1 MFQYI
6 RKSMANRIVV
16 LISLIF
22 TMTVIAIGFL
32 TFQITYRELVNHK
45 FMETQ
50 LKAESISK
58 DVKAIF
64 NDAQLVTQQL
74 ALHPEIKN
82 YLKTAVDRR
91 TITDNP
97 YYAETFETLV
107 KTQQSGQI
115 YFLAWVA
122 NEKANFYLDSQGII
136 PDETYDVKK
145 RPWYQ
150 VAVNAKDTAFTP
162 PYVEWATKRMVISC
176 IKPLRENGS
185 IYGFVVMD
193 FILEKIPVI
202 FENAKIN
209 PGDKS
214 FLISTEGDYIFH
226 DNPDKIMKANIYQ
239 PEDSLNPYIKWI
251 DEASM
256 NFMEVT
262 YEGKPY
268 YLEVYPI
275 DENGWKVV
283 SLIDK
288 TAVQAQIERI
298 AWLIVGLLGLIFMAT
313 LVIVHWTVKRTM
325 EPYQNVLTF
334 AQDIAAGEF
343 SKNIPETYVNR
354 EDEMGTLSRS
364 FQIIIDAFRNENT
377 ILEQKIT
384 EKNQELEQQYAF
396 ILEAEK
402 AASLG
407 HLVAGVAHEINTP
420 VGVSLSTASYLK
432 KINDEHR
439 QRLADGS
446 MNKENLKELM
456 SVIDESARL
465 LNTNLER
472 AADLVKS
479 FKQLAV
485 DQSSGL
491 KERFELKDNIDSVIL
506 SLLHEYKRMPVRI
519 ENKVPEQVYLN
530 TYPGA
535 LSQVMTN
542 LVINSLHHGLRETEE
557 GLIDIEAQVKP
568 DWVILTYRDNGKGIS
583 EETLK
588 KMYDPF
594 FTTNRH
600 NGNSGLGMHIV
611 LSLVTQKL
619 KGNIRCESTLGQGV
633 TFTIEFPRDLPMSLH
648 K

>member
-6 RKSMANRIVV
+6 RKSIANRIVV

-22 TMTVIAIGFL
+22 MVTIIAIGFL
-32 TFQITYRELVNHK
+32 IFQITYKELVENK
-45 FMETQ
+45 MVETE

-64 NDAQLVTQQL
+64 NNAQLVTQQL
-74 ALHPEIKN
+74 ALHPEVKS
-82 YLKTAVDRR
+82 YLKTAVNRR

-97 YYAETFETLV
+97 YYEVTLETLV
-107 KTQQSGQI
+107 QTQKSGEI

-122 NEKANFYLDSQGII
+122 NEKANFYLDSMGII

-145 RPWYQ
+145 RPWYA
-150 VAVNAKDTAFTP
+150 VAVNAEDTAFTP
-162 PYVEWATKRMVISC
+162 PYVEWGTGRVVISC
-176 IKPLRENGS
+176 IKPMRENNK

-193 FILEKIPVI
+193 FILENIPVI
-202 FENAKIN
+202 FKNAKIN
-209 PGDKS
+209 KGDKS
-214 FLISTEGDYIFH
+214 FLISSEGDYIFH
-226 DNPDKIMKANIYQ
+226 EDPEKTMKANIHQ
-239 PEDSLNPYIKWI
+239 PKDALQPYVQRI
-251 DEASM
+251 EAASM
-256 NFMEVT
+256 DISEIE
-262 YEGKPY
+262 YEGKTY

-275 DENGWKVV
+275 AENGWKVV

-288 TAVQAQIERI
+288 SAIQEQIQKI
-298 AWLIVGLLGLIFMAT
+298 AWLIVGLMVLIFMST
-313 LVIVHWTVKRTM
+313 LVLVHWTVKRTM
-325 EPYQNVLTF
+325 APYQNVLTF
-334 AQDIAAGEF
+334 AKDIASGEF
-343 SKNIPETYVNR
+343 SKNIPETYVTR
-354 EDEMGTLSRS
+354 EDEMGSLSRS
-364 FQIIIDAFRNENT
+364 FQIIIDAFRNENI
-377 ILEQKIT
+377 ILEQKISD
-384 EKNQELEQQYAF
+384 KNEELQQQYAF

-432 KINDEHR
+432 KVNDEHR
-439 QRLADGS
+439 LLLQTGAMS
-446 MNKENLKELM
+446 KENLKEFI
-456 SVIDESARL
+456 SVIDESTRL

-485 DQSSGL
+485 DQSSGN
-491 KERFELKDNIDSVIL
+491 KEKFELKDNIDSVIL
-506 SLLHEYKRMPVRI
+506 SLLYEYKHMSVRI
-519 ENKVPEQVYLN
+519 QNFCPAQVYLN

-535 LSQVMTN
+535 LSQIFTN
-542 LVINSLHHGLRETEE
+542 LIMNSLHHGLKGLDE
-557 GLIDIEAQVKP
+557 GLIEIDAQIRP
-568 DWVILTYRDNGKGIS
+568 DWIILTYRDNGKGIS
-583 EETLK
+583 EENIK
-588 KMYDPF
+588 KMYEPF

-619 KGNIRCESTLGQGV
+619 KGNIRGESEAGKGV
-633 TFTIEFPRDLPMSLH
+633 LFTIEFPRELPADTQ

>member
-6 RKSMANRIVV
+6 RKSIANRIVV

-22 TMTVIAIGFL
+22 TLTIISLGFL
-32 TFQITYRELVNHK
+32 IFQITYKELVASK
-45 FMETQ
+45 IAETE

-64 NDAQLVTQQL
+64 NNAQLVTQQL
-74 ALHPEIKN
+74 ALHPEIKS

-97 YYAETFETLV
+97 YYEVTLETLV
-107 KTQQSGQI
+107 QTQKSGDI

-122 NEKANFYLDSQGII
+122 NEKANFYLDSLGII

-145 RPWYQ
+145 RPWYE
-150 VAVNAKDTAFTP
+150 VGIKAKDTAFTP
-162 PYVEWATKRMVISC
+162 PYVEWGTGRVVISC
-176 IKPLRENGS
+176 IKPMREKGD

-193 FILEKIPVI
+193 FILENIPVI
-202 FENAKIN
+202 FQNAKIN
-209 PGDKS
+209 KGDKS
-214 FLISTEGDYIFH
+214 FLISSEGDYIFH
-226 DNPDKIMKANIYQ
+226 EDPEKIMKANIHQ
-239 PEDSLNPYIKWI
+239 EEDLLQPYIQKI
-251 DEASM
+251 EAASM
-256 NFMEVT
+256 NISEIE
-262 YEGKPY
+262 YEGKTY

-275 DENGWKVV
+275 AENGWKVV

-288 TAVQAQIERI
+288 SAIQEQIQKM
-298 AWLIVGLLGLIFMAT
+298 AWLIIGIMVFVFMVTLI
-313 LVIVHWTVKRTM
+313 LVHWTVKRTM
-325 EPYQNVLTF
+325 EPYQNVMNF
-334 AQDIAAGEF
+334 AKDIASGEF
-343 SKNIPETYVNR
+343 SKNIPEEYVAR
-354 EDEMGTLSRS
+354 EDEMGSLSRS

-377 ILEQKIT
+377 ILEQKIAD
-384 EKNQELEQQYAF
+384 KNEELQQQYAF

-432 KINDEHR
+432 KVNDEHR
-439 QRLADGS
+439 QLLATGAMS
-446 MNKENLKELM
+446 KENLKEFI
-456 SVIDESARL
+456 SVIDESTRL
-465 LNTNLER
+465 LNTNLVR

-485 DQSSGL
+485 DQSSGN
-491 KERFELKDNIDSVIL
+491 KEKFELKDNIDSVIL
-506 SLLHEYKRMPVRI
+506 SLLYEYKHMPVRI
-519 ENKVPEQVYLN
+519 ENLCPAQVYLN

-535 LSQVMTN
+535 LSQIFTN
-542 LVINSLHHGLRETEE
+542 LIINSLHHGLKDIDE
-557 GLIDIEAQVKP
+557 GLIEIDAKIKP
-568 DWVILTYRDNGKGIS
+568 DWIILTYRDNGTGIS
-583 EETLK
+583 EENMK
-588 KMYDPF
+588 KMYEPF

-619 KGNIRCESTLGQGV
+619 KGNIRCDSEEGKGV
-633 TFTIEFPRDLPMSLH
+633 LFTIEFPRELQ
-648 K
+648 

>member
-1 MFQYI
+1 
-6 RKSMANRIVV
+6 MANRIVV

-32 TFQITYRELVNHK
+32 IFQITYREMVSHK
-45 FMETQ
+45 IVETE

-74 ALHPEIKN
+74 ALHPEIQN
-82 YLKTAVDRR
+82 YLKTAVDRS
-91 TITDNP
+91 TVTNNP
-97 YYAETFETLV
+97 YYADTLETLV
-107 KTQQSGQI
+107 KTQKSGQI

-136 PDETYDVKK
+136 PDPSYDVKK
-145 RPWYQ
+145 RPWYE

-162 PYVEWATKRMVISC
+162 PYVEWATRRMVISC
-176 IKPLRENGS
+176 IKPLRENGE

-202 FENAKIN
+202 FQNSKIN

-214 FLISTEGDYIFH
+214 FLISTEGDYVYH
-226 DNPDKIMKANIYQ
+226 EDPQKIMKANIHQ
-239 PEDSLNPYIKWI
+239 PDDGLNPYVKQIV
-251 DEASM
+251 EASM
-256 NFMEVT
+256 NFTEVR
-262 YEGKPY
+262 YEGKSY
-268 YLEVYPI
+268 YLEVYPV

-288 TAVQAQIERI
+288 SAVQVQIQKI
-298 AWLIVGLLGLIFMAT
+298 ALLIIGLLGLIFMAT
-313 LVIVHWTVKRTM
+313 LVVVHWTVKRTM

-334 AQDIAAGEF
+334 AEDIASGEF

-377 ILEQKIT
+377 ILEQKIAD
-384 EKNQELEQQYAF
+384 KNDELEQQYAF

-432 KINDEHR
+432 KVNDEHR

-456 SVIDESARL
+456 SVIDESTRL

-506 SLLHEYKRMPVRI
+506 SLLHEYKRMPVSI

-535 LSQVMTN
+535 LSQIMTN
-542 LVINSLHHGLRETEE
+542 LIINSLHHGLKEATD
-557 GLIDIEAQVKP
+557 GFISIEAQVRP
-568 DWVILTYRDNGKGIS
+568 DWIVLTYKDNGKGIS
-583 EETLK
+583 EENLK

-619 KGNIRCESTLGQGV
+619 KGNIRCESSLGQGV
-633 TFTIEFPRDLPMSLH
+633 TFTIEFPRELPTGFH